1 MVYFKYQQYCW
12 APRKIQILLR
22 MSTRFQWFQTLRIRS
37 KAINRGTLLL
47 FCIIFIATVN
57 ILKPTCLVF
66 WMTLAM
72 GLFIIAL
79 SWTLVMPLDL
89 FFRSVFKWTMS
100 LAGRL
105 SISQALFTSTL
116 VGIILISSLPT
127 LKRICEIPESMW
139 YLQPFLNSGL
149 R

>member
-1 MVYFKYQQYCW
+1 MRLLKSMTKRRIWHYGLF
-12 APRKIQILLR
+12 QIP
-22 MSTRFQWFQTLRIRS
+22 
-37 KAINRGTLLL
+37 AILLL

-89 FFRSVFKWTMS
+89 FFRAVMKWSMS
-100 LAGRL
+100 LAGRISL
-105 SISQALFTSTL
+105 SQALFVSTL
-116 VGIILISSLPT
+116 ISVILITDLPI
-127 LKRICEIPESMW
+127 LKRICSIPESMW
-139 YLQPFLNSGL
+139 HL
-149 R
+149 RLLLDSL